1 MRYGSV
7 CSGIEAASVAWEPL
21 GWQPAW
27 FAEIEA
33 FPSAVLATHWPDVT
47 NLGDMT
53 GIAAAVHAGDVEAP
67 DVLVGGTPCQAFSI
81 AGLRNGLADKRGQLS
96 LSYVELAN
104 AIDDKRRERGEEE
117 AIIVWENV
125 PGVLSSK
132 DNAFGCFI
140 GALAGE
146 SCELQPAGGK
156 WPNAGCV
163 YGPSRIVA
171 WRVLDAQFF
180 GVAQR
185 RRRVFVVASARKG
198 FDPAEVLFEFDS
210 MRRDTPPRREPQTAV
225 TTDTGSSAEGGSR
238 WDNPDNPHPTLNQ
251 SNNIGGIG
259 ASNQEIF
266 AQRGAGI
273 VGAYRMTAFGEYSGD
288 GTAST
293 VKARDYKDATD
304 LAVTYSDV
312 SRTLLSKSN
321 DSMAEDLET
330 YAIHGTQ
337 DPDANHEL
345 AHTLGRNHG
354 LENAIITEPYTIAIR
369 GREEGS
375 TVEVRNDGTAN
386 ALLTP
391 NGGRAGM
398 GVGAVGWGMQV
409 RRLTPVECER
419 LQGFPDNHTLI
430 SWRGKD
436 ATDCPDGPRYRAIGN
451 SMAVPVM
458 RWIGERI
465 VALLP
470 ASKSSTRV
478 IKPQVV
484 SFSGGRTSAHLV
496 YLMEQRRKAGE
507 DVHFTFMDTGAEHP
521 ATYQFIR
528 DLVSNWNIP
537 LVCLRVVVNPVL
549 GKGNSYRIV
558 SVDEIG
564 PDLQPMRDICEKYG
578 TPYVHGAFC
587 ARTMKMEVFERYCRD
602 TFGDYHTWIG
612 IRADEPKR
620 LKPRAGVS
628 YLAEISDFE
637 KQDVISWWKK
647 QPFDLGIPEHLG
659 NCVFCVKKGLNK
671 LALAARDEPEMAAE
685 FWQLIN
691 DPSVRVVER
700 RQQENKI
707 MYRGNHSLESVIALF
722 SDHSRE
728 EIAATIRNN
737 GGEESG
743 SCTESCEVFAC
754 DIGVDD
760 GAPVGTVETPVS
772 RTWRRP
778 FLKWAGGKYSLLPD
792 LYQLIPAGKRLIEP
806 FVGGGSVFLNSD
818 KHVSFLLAD
827 VNTDLINLY
836 QMLAVVPGAVIRHA
850 RVMFDRLNNAESYA
864 ALRDEFNAQ
873 VMDGPERAAA
883 FLFLNR
889 HCFNGL
895 IRYNR
900 NNQFNVGWGKYPSPY
915 FPLDEINAFTEMAHN
930 CVFMAAGF
938 RRTLALAGEGDVV
951 YCDPPYE
958 PMPGTAGFTNY
969 AAGGFTWD
977 DHIALT
983 ECCVA
988 AHQRGA
994 RIVIGNSTA
1003 PRVVD
1008 LYSQYGFEIHHIS
1021 ARRSISSKGS
1031 TRETAKDLVAIL

>member
-185 RRRVFVVASARKG
+185 RRRVFVVASARKE

-210 MRRDTPPRREPQTAV
+210 LRRDTPPRREPQTAV
-225 TTDTGSSAEGGSR
+225 TTDTGSGIEGGSH
-238 WDNPDNPHPTLNQ
+238 WDNPANPHPTLNQ

-259 ASNQEIF
+259 ASNQEVF
-266 AQRGAGI
+266 SQRGAGL
-273 VGAYRMTAFGEYSGD
+273 VSGAY
-288 GTAST
+288 
-293 VKARDYKDATD
+293 
-304 LAVTYSDV
+304 SDI
-312 SRTLLSKSN
+312 SRTLLAKEN
-321 DSMAEDLET
+321 DSTAEDLDTYILAYGGGNTGGNIDVATACTAHGVRMDFDTET
-330 YAIHGTQ
+330 FAVHGTQ
-337 DPDANHEL
+337 DPDTNHEL

-354 LENAIITEPYTIAIR
+354 QENVIITEPYTIAIR

-436 ATDCPDGPRYRAIGN
+436 AADCPDGQRYKAIGN

-465 VALLP
+465 AEALP
-470 ASKSSTRV
+470 IQEPT
-478 IKPQVV
+478 P
-484 SFSGGRTSAHLV
+484 
-496 YLMEQRRKAGE
+496 RR
-507 DVHFTFMDTGAEHP
+507 
-521 ATYQFIR
+521 
-528 DLVSNWNIP
+528 
-537 LVCLRVVVNPVL
+537 
-549 GKGNSYRIV
+549 
-558 SVDEIG
+558 
-564 PDLQPMRDICEKYG
+564 
-578 TPYVHGAFC
+578 
-587 ARTMKMEVFERYCRD
+587 
-602 TFGDYHTWIG
+602 
-612 IRADEPKR
+612 
-620 LKPRAGVS
+620 
-628 YLAEISDFE
+628 
-637 KQDVISWWKK
+637 
-647 QPFDLGIPEHLG
+647 
-659 NCVFCVKKGLNK
+659 
-671 LALAARDEPEMAAE
+671 
-685 FWQLIN
+685 WQ
-691 DPSVRVVER
+691 
-700 RQQENKI
+700 
-707 MYRGNHSLESVIALF
+707 
-722 SDHSRE
+722 
-728 EIAATIRNN
+728 
-737 GGEESG
+737 
-743 SCTESCEVFAC
+743 
-754 DIGVDD
+754 
-760 GAPVGTVETPVS
+760 
-772 RTWRRP
+772 RP
-778 FLKWAGGKYSLLPD
+778 FLKWAGGKYSLLPE
-792 LYQLIPAGKRLIEP
+792 LERLIPAGKRLIEP

-818 KHVSFLLAD
+818 KHERFLLAD
-827 VNTDLINLY
+827 INADLINLY
-836 QMLAVVPGAVIRHA
+836 QMLAVVPDSVIAEAMKAFRHLNDAENYTVIREA
-850 RVMFDRLNNAESYA
+850 
-864 ALRDEFNAQ
+864 FNAWQ
-873 VMDGPERAAA
+873 LNAIERAAA
-883 FLFLNR
+883 FLYLNR

-895 IRYNR
+895 MRYNLDGF
-900 NNQFNVGWGKYPSPY
+900 FNVGWGKYKAPY
-915 FPLDEINAFTEMAHN
+915 FPEEEIRAFRLKSHA
-930 CVFMAAGF
+930 CVFMTAGF
-938 RRTLALAGEGDVV
+938 ERTLRLAGDGDVV

-958 PMPGTAGFTNY
+958 PMPGTAGFTSY
-969 AAGGFTWD
+969 ASGGFSWD
-977 DHIALT
+977 SQVALA
-983 ECCVA
+983 ESCVA

-994 RIVIGNSTA
+994 KVFISNSTA
-1003 PRVVD
+1003 PRVIE
-1008 LYSQYGFEIHHIS
+1008 LYEQHGFTLHRVN

-1031 TRETAKDLVAIL
+1031 TRETANDIVASLGI

>member
-7 CSGIEAASVAWEPL
+7 CSGIEAASIAWEPL

-146 SCELQPAGGK
+146 NCELQPAGGK

-180 GVAQR
+180 RVAQR

-225 TTDTGSSAEGGSR
+225 TTDTGSSAEGGSH
-238 WDNPDNPHPTLNQ
+238 WDNPANPHPILNQ

-259 ASNQEIF
+259 ASNQEVF
-266 AQRGAGI
+266 SQRGSGLVSETQYGTEIAGVLTARHDSSPCADRGMNV

-304 LAVTYSDV
+304 LAVTYTDV

-354 LENAIITEPYTIAIR
+354 QESAIITEPYTIAIR

-436 ATDCPDGPRYRAIGN
+436 ATDCPDGPRYKAIGN

-465 VALLP
+465 
-470 ASKSSTRV
+470 
-478 IKPQVV
+478 
-484 SFSGGRTSAHLV
+484 
-496 YLMEQRRKAGE
+496 
-507 DVHFTFMDTGAEHP
+507 
-521 ATYQFIR
+521 
-528 DLVSNWNIP
+528 
-537 LVCLRVVVNPVL
+537 
-549 GKGNSYRIV
+549 
-558 SVDEIG
+558 
-564 PDLQPMRDICEKYG
+564 
-578 TPYVHGAFC
+578 
-587 ARTMKMEVFERYCRD
+587 
-602 TFGDYHTWIG
+602 
-612 IRADEPKR
+612 
-620 LKPRAGVS
+620 
-628 YLAEISDFE
+628 
-637 KQDVISWWKK
+637 
-647 QPFDLGIPEHLG
+647 
-659 NCVFCVKKGLNK
+659 
-671 LALAARDEPEMAAE
+671 
-685 FWQLIN
+685 
-691 DPSVRVVER
+691 
-700 RQQENKI
+700 
-707 MYRGNHSLESVIALF
+707 
-722 SDHSRE
+722 
-728 EIAATIRNN
+728 AATLPV
-737 GGEESG
+737 EE
-743 SCTESCEVFAC
+743 
-754 DIGVDD
+754 
-760 GAPVGTVETPVS
+760 PTP

-792 LYQLIPAGKRLIEP
+792 LYQLIPAGMRLIEP

-818 KHVSFLLAD
+818 KHGSFLLAD

-850 RVMFDRLNNAESYA
+850 RVMFDRLNNAESYT

-977 DHIALT
+977 DHIALA

-988 AHQRGA
+988 AHQCGA

-1003 PRVVD
+1003 PRVID
-1008 LYSQYGFEIHHIS
+1008 LYSQHGFEIHHIS

>member
-7 CSGIEAASVAWEPL
+7 CSGIEAASIAWGSL

-33 FPSAVLATHWPDVT
+33 FPSAVLANHWPHVT

-53 GIAAAVHAGDVEAP
+53 GIASAVRAGDVEAP

-81 AGLRNGLADKRGQLS
+81 AGLRNGLADKRGQLT
-96 LSYVELAN
+96 LSYVELGN

-132 DNAFGCFI
+132 DNAFGCFLA
-140 GALAGE
+140 GLAGE
-146 SCELQPAGGK
+146 DEAIEPGERPAAGK
-156 WPNAGCV
+156 SNRYWRWNKKTSKHVAAWPQRGCI
-163 YGPSRIVA
+163 YGQQRSVA
-171 WRVLDAQFF
+171 WVIRDAQYF

-185 RRRVFVVASARKG
+185 RKRVFVVASARKG
-198 FDPAEVLFEFDS
+198 FDPAEVLFEFEGV
-210 MRRDTPPRREPQTAV
+210 RRDTPPCREPKTAV
-225 TTDTGSSAEGGSR
+225 TTDTGNGAEGGSH
-238 WDNPDNPHPTLNQ
+238 WDNPANPRPTLNQ

-321 DSMAEDLET
+321 DSMAEDLDT

-354 LENAIITEPYTIAIR
+354 QENACIAFSYKDNGADATADLSPTIRAGNHDSSHANSGQPPAIAYAFKA
-369 GREEGS
+369 GQGAKAGGIGYAEEQS
-375 TVEVRNDGTAN
+375 PTLTSASSGTN
-386 ALLTP
+386 LTP
-391 NGGRAGM
+391 AVIH
-398 GVGAVGWGMQV
+398 GVAV

-419 LQGFPDNHTLI
+419 LQGFHDNHTLI
-430 SWRGKD
+430 PWRGKN
-436 ATDCPDGPRYRAIGN
+436 AADCPDGPRYKAIGN

-465 VALLP
+465 AAALP
-470 ASKSSTRV
+470 AEE
-478 IKPQVV
+478 P
-484 SFSGGRTSAHLV
+484 SF
-496 YLMEQRRKAGE
+496 
-507 DVHFTFMDTGAEHP
+507 P
-521 ATYQFIR
+521 
-528 DLVSNWNIP
+528 
-537 LVCLRVVVNPVL
+537 
-549 GKGNSYRIV
+549 
-558 SVDEIG
+558 
-564 PDLQPMRDICEKYG
+564 
-578 TPYVHGAFC
+578 
-587 ARTMKMEVFERYCRD
+587 
-602 TFGDYHTWIG
+602 
-612 IRADEPKR
+612 
-620 LKPRAGVS
+620 
-628 YLAEISDFE
+628 
-637 KQDVISWWKK
+637 
-647 QPFDLGIPEHLG
+647 
-659 NCVFCVKKGLNK
+659 
-671 LALAARDEPEMAAE
+671 
-685 FWQLIN
+685 
-691 DPSVRVVER
+691 
-700 RQQENKI
+700 
-707 MYRGNHSLESVIALF
+707 
-722 SDHSRE
+722 
-728 EIAATIRNN
+728 
-737 GGEESG
+737 
-743 SCTESCEVFAC
+743 
-754 DIGVDD
+754 
-760 GAPVGTVETPVS
+760 
-772 RTWRRP
+772 TWRRP
-778 FLKWAGGKYSLLPD
+778 FLKWAGGKYSMLPD
-792 LYQLIPAGKRLIEP
+792 LYQLIPAGMRLIEP

-818 KHVSFLLAD
+818 KHASFLLAD

-850 RVMFDRLNNAESYA
+850 RVMFDRLNDAESYT
-864 ALRDEFNAQ
+864 ALRNEFNAQ

-938 RRTLALAGEGDVV
+938 HRTLALAGEGDVV

-958 PMPGTAGFTNY
+958 PMPGTAGFTHY

-977 DHIALT
+977 DQVALA

-994 RIVIGNSTA
+994 RVVIGNSTA
-1003 PRVVD
+1003 PRVID
-1008 LYSQYGFEIHHIS
+1008 LYSQHGFEIHHIS
-1021 ARRSISSKGS
+1021 ARRSISGKGS

>member
-7 CSGIEAASVAWEPL
+7 CSGIEAASVAWESL

-33 FPSAVLATHWPDVT
+33 FPSAVLAHHWPHVT

-53 GIAAAVHAGDVEAP
+53 KIAAAVRAGDIEAP

-81 AGLRNGLADKRGQLS
+81 AGLRNGLADKRGQLT

-104 AIDDKRRERGEEE
+104 AIDDKRRERGEKE

-132 DNAFGCFI
+132 DNAFGCFLA
-140 GALAGE
+140 GLAGE
-146 SCELQPAGGK
+146 SSELQPAGGK
-156 WPNAGCV
+156 WTHAGCV
-163 YGPSRIVA
+163 SGPERTIA

-185 RRRVFVVASARKG
+185 RKRVFVVASARKG
-198 FDPAEVLFEFDS
+198 FDPAEVLFEFES
-210 MRRDTPPRREPQTAV
+210 VRRDTPPRREPQTAV
-225 TTDTGSSAEGGSR
+225 TADTGNGAEGGSH
-238 WDNPDNPHPTLNQ
+238 WDNPANPHPTLNQ

-273 VGAYRMTAFGEYSGD
+273 VSAYRMTAFGEYSGD

-304 LAVTYSDV
+304 LAVTYSDI

-321 DSMAEDLET
+321 SSMAEDLDT

-337 DPDANHEL
+337 DPDTNHEL

-354 LENAIITEPYTIAIR
+354 QENAIITEPYTIAIR

-436 ATDCPDGPRYRAIGN
+436 AADCPDGQRYKAIGN

-465 VALLP
+465 A
-470 ASKSSTRV
+470 
-478 IKPQVV
+478 
-484 SFSGGRTSAHLV
+484 
-496 YLMEQRRKAGE
+496 
-507 DVHFTFMDTGAEHP
+507 
-521 ATYQFIR
+521 
-528 DLVSNWNIP
+528 
-537 LVCLRVVVNPVL
+537 
-549 GKGNSYRIV
+549 
-558 SVDEIG
+558 
-564 PDLQPMRDICEKYG
+564 
-578 TPYVHGAFC
+578 
-587 ARTMKMEVFERYCRD
+587 
-602 TFGDYHTWIG
+602 
-612 IRADEPKR
+612 
-620 LKPRAGVS
+620 
-628 YLAEISDFE
+628 
-637 KQDVISWWKK
+637 
-647 QPFDLGIPEHLG
+647 
-659 NCVFCVKKGLNK
+659 
-671 LALAARDEPEMAAE
+671 AARPA
-685 FWQLIN
+685 
-691 DPSVRVVER
+691 
-700 RQQENKI
+700 
-707 MYRGNHSLESVIALF
+707 
-722 SDHSRE
+722 
-728 EIAATIRNN
+728 
-737 GGEESG
+737 EES
-743 SCTESCEVFAC
+743 
-754 DIGVDD
+754 
-760 GAPVGTVETPVS
+760 TP

-778 FLKWAGGKYSLLPD
+778 FLKWAGGKYSLLPELD
-792 LYQLIPAGKRLIEP
+792 RLIPAGKRLIEP

-818 KHVSFLLAD
+818 KHERFLLAD
-827 VNTDLINLY
+827 VNADLINLY
-836 QMLAVVPGAVIRHA
+836 QMLAVVPDSVIGEAIKAFRHLNDVENYTVIREA
-850 RVMFDRLNNAESYA
+850 
-864 ALRDEFNAQ
+864 FNAQ
-873 VMDGPERAAA
+873 KLNATERAAA
-883 FLFLNR
+883 FLYLNR

-895 IRYNR
+895 MRYNLDGF
-900 NNQFNVGWGKYPSPY
+900 FNVGWGKYKAPY
-915 FPLDEINAFTEMAHN
+915 FPEEEIRAFRKKSRA
-930 CVFMAAGF
+930 CVFMTAGF
-938 RRTLALAGEGDVV
+938 ERTLRLAGDGDVV

-958 PMPGTAGFTNY
+958 PMPGTAGFTSY
-969 AAGGFTWD
+969 ASGGFSWD
-977 DHIALT
+977 SQVALA
-983 ECCVA
+983 ESCVA

-994 RIVIGNSTA
+994 KVFISNSTA
-1003 PRVVD
+1003 PRVIE
-1008 LYSQYGFEIHHIS
+1008 LYEQHGFTLHRVN

-1031 TRETAKDLVAIL
+1031 TRETANDIVASLGI

>member
-7 CSGIEAASVAWEPL
+7 CSGIEAASIAWEPL

-33 FPSAVLATHWPDVT
+33 FPSAVLTTHWPDVT

-104 AIDDKRRERGEEE
+104 AIDDKRRECGEEE

-146 SCELQPAGGK
+146 NCELQPAGGK

-185 RRRVFVVASARKG
+185 RRRVFVVASARKD
-198 FDPAEVLFEFDS
+198 FDPTAVLFELNS
-210 MRRDTPPRREPQTAV
+210 VRRDTPPRRETQPEIASYAGKRS
-225 TTDTGSSAEGGSR
+225 DGGSH
-238 WDNPDNPHPTLNQ
+238 WDNPANPHPTLNQ

-266 AQRGAGI
+266 SQRG
-273 VGAYRMTAFGEYSGD
+273 SGLV
-288 GTAST
+288 S
-293 VKARDYKDATD
+293 DA
-304 LAVTYSDV
+304 YSDI
-312 SRTLLSKSN
+312 SRTLLAKEN
-321 DSMAEDLET
+321 DSTAEDLDTYVLAYGGGNTGGNIDVATACTAHGVRMDFDTET
-330 YAIHGTQ
+330 FAVHGTQ
-337 DPDANHEL
+337 DPDTNHEL

-354 LENAIITEPYTIAIR
+354 QENACIAFSYKDNGADATTDLSPTI
-369 GREEGS
+369 
-375 TVEVRNDGTAN
+375 
-386 ALLTP
+386 
-391 NGGRAGM
+391 RAGNHNTSHANS
-398 GVGAVGWGMQV
+398 GQPPAIAYAFKAGQGAKAGGIGYQEEQSPTLTSASSGTNLAPAVIQSLAV

-436 ATDCPDGPRYRAIGN
+436 ATDCPDGPRYKAIGN

-465 VALLP
+465 AAAL
-470 ASKSSTRV
+470 
-478 IKPQVV
+478 
-484 SFSGGRTSAHLV
+484 
-496 YLMEQRRKAGE
+496 
-507 DVHFTFMDTGAEHP
+507 
-521 ATYQFIR
+521 
-528 DLVSNWNIP
+528 
-537 LVCLRVVVNPVL
+537 PV
-549 GKGNSYRIV
+549 
-558 SVDEIG
+558 E
-564 PDLQPMRDICEKYG
+564 
-578 TPYVHGAFC
+578 
-587 ARTMKMEVFERYCRD
+587 
-602 TFGDYHTWIG
+602 
-612 IRADEPKR
+612 EP
-620 LKPRAGVS
+620 
-628 YLAEISDFE
+628 
-637 KQDVISWWKK
+637 
-647 QPFDLGIPEHLG
+647 
-659 NCVFCVKKGLNK
+659 
-671 LALAARDEPEMAAE
+671 
-685 FWQLIN
+685 
-691 DPSVRVVER
+691 
-700 RQQENKI
+700 
-707 MYRGNHSLESVIALF
+707 
-722 SDHSRE
+722 
-728 EIAATIRNN
+728 T
-737 GGEESG
+737 
-743 SCTESCEVFAC
+743 
-754 DIGVDD
+754 
-760 GAPVGTVETPVS
+760 S

-792 LYQLIPAGKRLIEP
+792 LYQLIPAGMRLIEP

-850 RVMFDRLNNAESYA
+850 RVMFDRLNNAESYT

-977 DHIALT
+977 DHIALA

-1003 PRVVD
+1003 PRVID
-1008 LYSQYGFEIHHIS
+1008 LYSQHGFEIHHIS

>member
-7 CSGIEAASVAWEPL
+7 CSGIEAASIAWESL

-33 FPSAVLATHWPDVT
+33 FPSAVLANHWPHVT

-53 GIAAAVHAGDVEAP
+53 GIASAVRAGDVEAP

-81 AGLRNGLADKRGQLS
+81 AGLRNGLADKRGQLT

-104 AIDDKRRERGEEE
+104 AIDDKRRERGEKE

-132 DNAFGCFI
+132 DNAFGCFLA
-140 GALAGE
+140 GLAGE
-146 SCELQPAGGK
+146 SSELQPAGGK
-156 WPNAGCV
+156 WTHAGCV
-163 YGPSRIVA
+163 SGPQRIIA

-185 RRRVFVVASARKG
+185 RKRVFVVASARKD
-198 FDPAEVLFEFDS
+198 FNPAEVLFEFEGV
-210 MRRDTPPRREPQTAV
+210 RRDTPPCREPKTTVTA
-225 TTDTGSSAEGGSR
+225 DAGSGAEGGSHG
-238 WDNPDNPHPTLNQ
+238 DNPANPHPTLNQ

-321 DSMAEDLET
+321 DSMAEDLDT

-354 LENAIITEPYTIAIR
+354 QENAIITEPYTISIR

-436 ATDCPDGPRYRAIGN
+436 AADCPDGQRYKAIGN

-465 VALLP
+465 AAAFP
-470 ASKSSTRV
+470 A
-478 IKPQVV
+478 
-484 SFSGGRTSAHLV
+484 
-496 YLMEQRRKAGE
+496 
-507 DVHFTFMDTGAEHP
+507 
-521 ATYQFIR
+521 
-528 DLVSNWNIP
+528 
-537 LVCLRVVVNPVL
+537 
-549 GKGNSYRIV
+549 
-558 SVDEIG
+558 
-564 PDLQPMRDICEKYG
+564 
-578 TPYVHGAFC
+578 
-587 ARTMKMEVFERYCRD
+587 
-602 TFGDYHTWIG
+602 
-612 IRADEPKR
+612 
-620 LKPRAGVS
+620 
-628 YLAEISDFE
+628 
-637 KQDVISWWKK
+637 
-647 QPFDLGIPEHLG
+647 
-659 NCVFCVKKGLNK
+659 
-671 LALAARDEPEMAAE
+671 
-685 FWQLIN
+685 
-691 DPSVRVVER
+691 
-700 RQQENKI
+700 
-707 MYRGNHSLESVIALF
+707 
-722 SDHSRE
+722 
-728 EIAATIRNN
+728 
-737 GGEESG
+737 EESK
-743 SCTESCEVFAC
+743 
-754 DIGVDD
+754 
-760 GAPVGTVETPVS
+760 P

-778 FLKWAGGKYSLLPD
+778 FLKWAGGKYSLLPELD
-792 LYQLIPAGKRLIEP
+792 RLIPAGKRLIEP

-818 KHVSFLLAD
+818 KHEYFLLAD
-827 VNTDLINLY
+827 INADLINLY
-836 QMLAVVPGAVIRHA
+836 QMLAVVPDSVIAEAMKAFRHLNDAENYTVIREA
-850 RVMFDRLNNAESYA
+850 
-864 ALRDEFNAQ
+864 FNAQ
-873 VMDGPERAAA
+873 KLNATERAAA
-883 FLFLNR
+883 FLYLNR

-895 IRYNR
+895 MRYNLDGF
-900 NNQFNVGWGKYPSPY
+900 FNVGWGKYKSPY
-915 FPLDEINAFTEMAHN
+915 FPEEEIRAFRQKSHA
-930 CVFMAAGF
+930 CVFMTAGF
-938 RRTLALAGEGDVV
+938 ERTLRLAGDGDVV

-969 AAGGFTWD
+969 ASGGFSWD
-977 DHIALT
+977 SQVALA
-983 ECCVA
+983 ESCVA

-994 RIVIGNSTA
+994 KVFISNSTA
-1003 PRVVD
+1003 PRVIE
-1008 LYSQYGFEIHHIS
+1008 LYERHGFTLHRVN

-1031 TRETAKDLVAIL
+1031 TRETANDIVASLGI

>member
-7 CSGIEAASVAWEPL
+7 CSGIEAASVAWESL
-21 GWQPAW
+21 EWQPAW

-33 FPSAVLATHWPDVT
+33 FPSAVLAHHWPHIT

-53 GIAAAVHAGDVEAP
+53 KIAAAVRAGDIEAP

-81 AGLRNGLADKRGQLS
+81 AGLRNGLADKRGQLT

-104 AIDDKRRERGEEE
+104 AIDDKRRERGEKE

-125 PGVLSSK
+125 PGVLNSK
-132 DNAFGCFI
+132 DNAFGCFLA
-140 GALAGE
+140 GLAGE
-146 SCELQPAGGK
+146 SSELQPAGGK
-156 WPNAGCV
+156 WTYAGCV
-163 YGPSRIVA
+163 SGPERIIA

-198 FDPAEVLFEFDS
+198 FDPAEVLFEFES
-210 MRRDTPPRREPQTAV
+210 VRRDTPPRREPQTAV
-225 TTDTGSSAEGGSR
+225 TADTGNGAEGGSH
-238 WDNPDNPHPTLNQ
+238 WDNPTNPHPTLNQ
-251 SNNIGGIG
+251 SNSIGGIG

-293 VKARDYKDATD
+293 VKARDYKDATE

-345 AHTLGRNHG
+345 AHTLGRNYG
-354 LENAIITEPYTIAIR
+354 QENACIAFSYKDNGADAAEDLSPTIRAGNHDTSHANSGQPPAIAYAFKA
-369 GREEGS
+369 GQGAKAGGIGYAEEQS
-375 TVEVRNDGTAN
+375 PTLTSASSGTN
-386 ALLTP
+386 LTP
-391 NGGRAGM
+391 AVIH
-398 GVGAVGWGMQV
+398 GVAV

-430 SWRGKD
+430 PWRGKD
-436 ATDCPDGPRYRAIGN
+436 AADCPDGPRYKAIGN

-465 VALLP
+465 ASALP
-470 ASKSSTRV
+470 A
-478 IKPQVV
+478 
-484 SFSGGRTSAHLV
+484 
-496 YLMEQRRKAGE
+496 
-507 DVHFTFMDTGAEHP
+507 
-521 ATYQFIR
+521 
-528 DLVSNWNIP
+528 
-537 LVCLRVVVNPVL
+537 
-549 GKGNSYRIV
+549 
-558 SVDEIG
+558 
-564 PDLQPMRDICEKYG
+564 
-578 TPYVHGAFC
+578 
-587 ARTMKMEVFERYCRD
+587 
-602 TFGDYHTWIG
+602 
-612 IRADEPKR
+612 
-620 LKPRAGVS
+620 
-628 YLAEISDFE
+628 
-637 KQDVISWWKK
+637 
-647 QPFDLGIPEHLG
+647 
-659 NCVFCVKKGLNK
+659 
-671 LALAARDEPEMAAE
+671 
-685 FWQLIN
+685 
-691 DPSVRVVER
+691 
-700 RQQENKI
+700 
-707 MYRGNHSLESVIALF
+707 
-722 SDHSRE
+722 
-728 EIAATIRNN
+728 
-737 GGEESG
+737 EES
-743 SCTESCEVFAC
+743 SF
-754 DIGVDD
+754 
-760 GAPVGTVETPVS
+760 P
-772 RTWRRP
+772 TWRRP

-792 LYQLIPAGKRLIEP
+792 LYQLIPAGMRLIEP

-818 KHVSFLLAD
+818 KHACFLLAD

-836 QMLAVVPGAVIRHA
+836 QMLAVVPDTVIRHA
-850 RVMFDRLNNAESYA
+850 RVMFDRLNDAESYT
-864 ALRDEFNAQ
+864 ALREEFNAQ

-915 FPLDEINAFTEMAHN
+915 FPEEEIRAFTEMTHN

-958 PMPGTAGFTNY
+958 PMPGTAGFTSY
-969 AAGGFTWD
+969 ASGGFSWD
-977 DHIALT
+977 SQVALA
-983 ECCVA
+983 ESCVA

-994 RIVIGNSTA
+994 KVFISNSTA
-1003 PRVVD
+1003 PRVIE
-1008 LYSQYGFEIHHIS
+1008 LYEQHGFTLHRVN

-1031 TRETAKDLVAIL
+1031 TRETANDIVASLGI